1 MKNIAVI
8 IFEDFEEIEAITPVD
23 LLRRA
28 GAHVEVLTLEN
39 NLLTKGRSS
48 IFLHADF
55 RLQERFD
62 FSYDM
67 IVLSGG
73 SGVHKAINNNSLIE
87 FLKNA
92 HQKNLPIGAI
102 CAAPIIL
109 KKAGILENKNCTGH
123 PSVADQLELHNP
135 NISTILDKNII
146 TSKGAGTAIDFSLM
160 LIEFLYGL
168 QKSNEVSASICY
180 KENQ

>member
-8 IFEDFEEIEAITPVD
+8 IFEDFEEIEAVTPID

-48 IFLHADF
+48 IFLNADF
-55 RLQERFD
+55 RLHEKKD
-62 FSYDM
+62 FAYDM
-67 IVLSGG
+67 IVISGG
-73 SGVHKAINNNSLIE
+73 SGVHKAINNDLLIE
-87 FLKNA
+87 FLQKAN
-92 HQKNLPIGAI
+92 QKNLPIAAI

-109 KKAGILENKNCTGH
+109 KKAGVLENRKCTSH
-123 PSVADQLELHNP
+123 PSVSEQLNLHNP
-135 NISTILDKNII
+135 ITSTVCDGNII
-146 TSKGAGTAIDFSLM
+146 TSRGAGTAIDFSLS

-168 QKSNEVSASICY
+168 QKSKDVSFSICY
-180 KENQ
+180 GDK